1 MGAVKAP
8 TIVGIKW
15 NTETNSAD
23 YTYLK
28 VNGEPRT
35 TQLRW
40 ADRSTLMAIG
50 KFCNAFSGKGTPIGM
65 DKSEMLGHVEAR
77 IKVLGD
83 VQHTPK
89 VYPSWNE
96 PHQVQHEPVAKPTVP
111 VVAEP
116 STNSI
121 DEAIRKLM
129 ESLLASGVMTP
140 QSAQIDPAQIEAL
153 QAQIDDLQLQV
164 ANRPTP
170 VVIVNNG
177 VPSKPTVGV
186 VHAKYADIAKAMMLR
201 MNVYLVGPA
210 GTGKSTIPQQ
220 IAEQMGLEF
229 SAVSC
234 GTTDAKFDYVGF
246 RDGHGVLHSTSF
258 RDRYENGGVMLL
270 DEMDNASPD
279 VLVTL
284 NQALSN
290 GIMAFPDKM
299 VKKHPDFILVAA
311 GNTYGS
317 GATAQYVGRSPID
330 AATMNRFIKF
340 VVGVDENIENEM
352 VASTGLLVIH
362 QLNWLGIIRKARANC
377 EASGLRVMVTPRD
390 AKHGASLLHLGFSI
404 SEAVD
409 MTFGFG
415 LEGVQRDKV
424 LAGVTL

>member
-8 TIVGIKW
+8 TIVGI
-15 NTETNSAD
+15 TYDTDSESAN

-35 TQLRW
+35 TKVTW

-65 DKSEMLGHVEAR
+65 DKDEMLRHVEAR

-89 VYPSWNE
+89 QYMP
-96 PHQVQHEPVAKPTVP
+96 QHEPRVSTVQRIDP
-111 VVAEP
+111 VP
-116 STNSI
+116 SANSI

-153 QAQIDDLQLQV
+153 QAQIDELRIASL
-164 ANRPTP
+164 NRPAP
-170 VVIVNNG
+170 IVIVNNG
-177 VPSKPTVGV
+177 VASKPTVGV
-186 VHAKYADIAKAMMLR
+186 VHAKYEAIAKVISKR
-201 MNVYLVGPA
+201 KHVYLVGPA

-234 GTTDAKFDYVGF
+234 GTTDAKFDYVGY

-258 RDRYENGGVMLL
+258 RERYTNGGVMLL

-290 GIMAFPDKM
+290 GTMAFPDAM
-299 VKKHPDFILVAA
+299 VKMHPDFICIGA

-330 AATMNRFIKF
+330 MATLNRFVKI
-340 VVGVDENIENEM
+340 VVDIDENIENAM
-352 VASTGLLVIH
+352 VNASGLAIGV
-362 QLNWLGIIRKARANC
+362 QQSWLAIIRTARANC
-377 EASGLRVMVTPRD
+377 ESQGLRVMVTPRD
-390 AKHGASLLHLGFSI
+390 AAHGACLLESGFTI

-424 LAGVTL
+424 MAGVTL

>member
-8 TIVGIKW
+8 TIVGI
-15 NTETNSAD
+15 TYDTDSESAN

-35 TQLRW
+35 TKVTW

-65 DKSEMLGHVEAR
+65 DKDEMLRHVTAR

-89 VYPSWNE
+89 QYMP
-96 PHQVQHEPVAKPTVP
+96 QHEPRGTVPTVP

-116 STNSI
+116 SGNSI

-153 QAQIDDLQLQV
+153 QAQIDELRIASL
-164 ANRPTP
+164 NRPAP
-170 VVIVNNG
+170 IVIVNNG
-177 VPSKPTVGV
+177 VASKPTVGV
-186 VHAKYADIAKAMMLR
+186 VHAKYEAIAKVISKR
-201 MNVYLVGPA
+201 KHVYLVGPA

-234 GTTDAKFDYVGF
+234 GTTDAKFDYVGY

-258 RDRYENGGVMLL
+258 RERYTNGGVMLL

-290 GIMAFPDKM
+290 GTMAFPDAM
-299 VKKHPDFILVAA
+299 VKMHPDFICIGA

-330 AATMNRFIKF
+330 MATLNRFVKI
-340 VVGVDENIENEM
+340 VVDIDENIENAM
-352 VASTGLLVIH
+352 VNASGLAIGV
-362 QLNWLGIIRKARANC
+362 QQSWLAIIRTARANC
-377 EASGLRVMVTPRD
+377 ESQGLRVMVTPRD
-390 AKHGASLLHLGFSI
+390 AAHGACLLESGFTI

-424 LAGVTL
+424 MAGVTL

>member
-1 MGAVKAP
+1 MGAIKAP
-8 TIVGIKW
+8 TIVGIKH
-15 NTETNSAD
+15 NTDTNSAD

-50 KFCNAFSGKGTPIGM
+50 KYCNAFSGKGTPVGM
-65 DKSEMLGHVEAR
+65 DKSEMLGHVEIR
-77 IKVLGD
+77 IKQLGEMSNANPLG
-83 VQHTPK
+83 VYQPKAEPTAPK
-89 VYPSWNE
+89 V
-96 PHQVQHEPVAKPTVP
+96 PTVR
-111 VVAEP
+111 AT
-116 STNSI
+116 SGSSI
-121 DEAIRKLM
+121 DDAVKQLM
-129 ESLLASGVMTP
+129 ESMLSSGVMTP
-140 QSAQIDPAQIEAL
+140 PTTQIDPAQIEAL

-164 ANRPTP
+164 ANRPAP

-177 VPSKPTVGV
+177 VSSKPTLGV

-210 GTGKSTIPQQ
+210 GTGKSTIPAQ

-330 AATMNRFIKF
+330 AATMNRFVKF

-377 EASGLRVMVTPRD
+377 ETSGLRVMVTPRD

-404 SEAVD
+404 SEAID

>member
-8 TIVGIKW
+8 TIVGITW
-15 NTETNSAD
+15 NTESNSAD

-28 VNGEPRT
+28 VNGDPRT
-35 TQLRW
+35 TSVKW

-65 DKSEMLGHVEAR
+65 DKDEMLRHVEAR

-96 PHQVQHEPVAKPTVP
+96 PQHTAKHEPVAKPVN
-111 VVAEP
+111 AEP
-116 STNSI
+116 SI

-153 QAQIDDLQLQV
+153 QAQIDELRIASL
-164 ANRPTP
+164 NRPAP
-170 VVIVNNG
+170 IVIVNNG
-177 VPSKPTVGV
+177 VASKPTTGV
-186 VHAKYADIAKAMMLR
+186 VHAKYEAIAKVISKR
-201 MNVYLVGPA
+201 KHVYLVGPA

-234 GTTDAKFDYVGF
+234 GTTDAKFDYVGY

-258 RDRYENGGVMLL
+258 RERYTNGGVMLL

-290 GIMAFPDKM
+290 GTMAFPDAM
-299 VKKHPDFILVAA
+299 VKMHPDFICIGA

-330 AATMNRFIKF
+330 MATLNRFVKI
-340 VVGVDENIENEM
+340 VVDIDENIENAM
-352 VASTGLLVIH
+352 VNASGLKVIE
-362 QLNWLGIIRKARANC
+362 QVAWLSVIRQARANC
-377 EASGLRVMVTPRD
+377 ESQGLRVMVTPRD
-390 AKHGASLLHLGFSI
+390 AAHGACLLESGFTMA
-404 SEAVD
+404 EAVD

-424 LAGVTL
+424 MAGVTL

>member
-1 MGAVKAP
+1 MGAIKAP
-8 TIVGIKW
+8 TIVGIKH
-15 NTETNSAD
+15 NTDTDSAD

-50 KFCNAFSGKGTPIGM
+50 KYCNAFAGKGTPVGM
-65 DKSEMLGHVEAR
+65 DKSDMLNHVQVR
-77 IKVLGD
+77 IKELGEKNNYVPQPFMEPSPTAKVVLNSAPR
-83 VQHTPK
+83 Q
-89 VYPSWNE
+89 
-96 PHQVQHEPVAKPTVP
+96 
-111 VVAEP
+111 AEP
-116 STNSI
+116 KGSSI
-121 DEAIRKLM
+121 DDAVKQLM
-129 ESLLASGVMTP
+129 ESMLASGVMTP
-140 QSAQIDPAQIEAL
+140 PTTQIDPAQIEAL

-164 ANRPTP
+164 ANRPAP

-177 VPSKPTVGV
+177 VTSKPTVGV

-390 AKHGASLLHLGFSI
+390 AKHGASLLHLGFTVA
-404 SEAVD
+404 EAID

>member
-1 MGAVKAP
+1 MGAIKAP
-8 TIVGIKW
+8 TIVGIKH
-15 NTETNSAD
+15 NTDTNSAD

-50 KFCNAFSGKGTPIGM
+50 KYCNAFAGKGTPVGM
-65 DKSEMLGHVEAR
+65 DKSEMLGHVEIR
-77 IKVLGD
+77 IKQLGEMSNANPLG
-83 VQHTPK
+83 VSQPKAEPTAPK
-89 VYPSWNE
+89 V
-96 PHQVQHEPVAKPTVP
+96 PTVR
-111 VVAEP
+111 AT
-116 STNSI
+116 SGSSI
-121 DEAIRKLM
+121 DDAVKQLM
-129 ESLLASGVMTP
+129 ESMLASGVMTP
-140 QSAQIDPAQIEAL
+140 PTTQIDPAQIEAL
-153 QAQIDDLQLQV
+153 QAQIDELRIASL
-164 ANRPTP
+164 NRPAP

-186 VHAKYADIAKAMMLR
+186 VHAKYAQIAQIMALR
-201 MNVYLVGPA
+201 ANVYLVGPA
-210 GTGKSTIPQQ
+210 GTGKSTIPAQ

-258 RDRYENGGVMLL
+258 RERFENGGVMLL

-299 VKKHPDFILVAA
+299 VTKHKDFILVAA
-311 GNTYGS
+311 GNTYGT

-330 AATMNRFIKF
+330 AATMNRFVKI

-352 VASTGLLVIH
+352 VNSTGLTDLAL
-362 QLNWLGIIRKARANC
+362 QTRWLRIIRQARANC
-377 EASGLRVMVTPRD
+377 ETSGLRVMVTPRD
-390 AKHGASLLHLGFSI
+390 AKHGASLLHLGFTLE
-404 SEAVD
+404 EAVD
-409 MTFGFG
+409 MTFAFG

-424 LAGVTL
+424 LADVTL

>member
-65 DKSEMLGHVEAR
+65 DKDEMLRHVVAR
-77 IKVLGD
+77 IQVLGD
-83 VQHTPK
+83 VQRIPQA
-89 VYPSWNE
+89 VQP
-96 PHQVQHEPVAKPTVP
+96 QHEPRSVVPTVP

-116 STNSI
+116 SGNSI

-164 ANRPTP
+164 ANRPAP
-170 VVIVNNG
+170 IVIVNNG
-177 VPSKPTVGV
+177 IASKPTVGV
-186 VHAKYADIAKAMMLR
+186 VHAKYEAIAKVISKR
-201 MNVYLVGPA
+201 KHVYLVGPA
-210 GTGKSTIPQQ
+210 GTGKSTIPAQ

-234 GTTDAKFDYVGF
+234 GTTDAKFDYVGY

-258 RDRYENGGVMLL
+258 RERYTNGGVMLL

-290 GIMAFPDKM
+290 GMMAFPDAM
-299 VKKHPDFILVAA
+299 VKMHPDFICIGA

-330 AATMNRFIKF
+330 MATLNRFVKI
-340 VVGVDENIENEM
+340 VVDIDENIENAM
-352 VASTGLLVIH
+352 VNASGLAIGV
-362 QLNWLGIIRKARANC
+362 QQSWLAIIRTARANC
-377 EASGLRVMVTPRD
+377 ESQGLRVMVTPRD
-390 AKHGASLLHLGFSI
+390 AAHGACLLESGFTI

-424 LAGVTL
+424 MAGVTL